1 MKPILRFARKKPLGF
16 VSGLVIIAFIIIGDL
31 IPEILNTFTEFA
43 GIERPVPYFA
53 DFLADNLGFLYP
65 FSQIDLRHALEGSSS
80 THVLGTDQSGRDVL
94 SRILYGSRVAVIVAF
109 GAVFISQLIASVIG
123 ITAGFYGGIL
133 DKVLYRFVD
142 IFQAL
147 PGLIVL
153 ITIFGLFGTGLW
165 AMTITIGVIGG
176 PSGSRLL
183 RGQTITVMAMPFI
196 EAARQLGASD
206 TRIML
211 RHVLP
216 NIFPLIILGATLRL
230 GVVILIEAT
239 VSFLGYGLPAPFPSW
254 GQMLSLDGREFMR
267 EQPGLAIYPG
277 LAIALL
283 VFSFNMFG
291 DALRDVL
298 DPRLRGSG

>member
-31 IPEILNTFTEFA
+31 IPEILNTFTELA

-216 NIFPLIILGATLRL
+216 NVFPLIILGATLRL